1 MVLVVVITFV
11 SIDHLFLTK
20 QNFIFDTSFFFL
32 MSELLTELCDLIV
45 TYEKQQQRNH
55 SLVESLVGQ
64 LSEQENG
71 RINELQ
77 KKVSGLSKRLDD
89 TSKKYS
95 QIKDQYKTFNDT
107 LVQRYNEVNSQFW
120 SHRHPYGY

>member
-1 MVLVVVITFV
+1 
-11 SIDHLFLTK
+11 
-20 QNFIFDTSFFFL
+20 

-55 SLVESLVGQ
+55 SLVESLVVQ